1 MKVVAPNS
9 RAIAACPYRA
19 EFDAFARRASP
30 SLLRCAY
37 VLSGDRGHA
46 EDLLQMT
53 LWRTARRWPSARESP
68 EAYAHRVLVNLSR
81 DRRRDQR
88 RRPTEAPESDH
99 RVTAAGDQI
108 EELVAREAMTQ
119 AVRCLPARQREV
131 VVLRF
136 FLDLSV
142 TETAAVLGA
151 SEGTVK
157 SHTARA
163 LARMRE
169 LLAEPDAASH
179 ITSAEVRHAD

>member
-1 MKVVAPNS
+1 MKGVASDPRTVAS
-9 RAIAACPYRA
+9 SSDRV
-19 EFDAFARRASP
+19 EFEAFARRASP

-37 VLSGDRGHA
+37 VLCGDREHA

-53 LWRTARRWPSARESP
+53 LWRTARRWRSARESP

-81 DRRRDQR
+81 DRRREAR
-88 RRPTEAPESDH
+88 HRPVEAPESDYQS
-99 RVTAAGDQI
+99 VAASDQL
-108 EELVAREAMTQ
+108 EEFVAREAMTQ
-119 AVRCLPARQREV
+119 AVRRLPARQREV

-136 FLDLSV
+136 FLDLSI
-142 TETAAVLGA
+142 TQTAAALGA

-169 LLAEPDAASH
+169 FLAEPDAAPR
-179 ITSAEVRHAD
+179 IDSAEVRHVD